1 MDGFGNCVLGRMESK
16 QPQTFF
22 YKKPIYSLGE
32 ILYSSYLFMKY
43 WASLYP
49 EDKQQMINIGVEKLA
64 SKKWERGQTCITMMF
79 SLK

>member
-1 MDGFGNCVLGRMESK
+1 MGLVTVCWAVWKASNPRL
-16 QPQTFF
+16 F

>member
-1 MDGFGNCVLGRMESK
+1 
-16 QPQTFF
+16 
-22 YKKPIYSLGE
+22 
-32 ILYSSYLFMKY
+32 MKY